1 MIDEKR
7 LIETLEDYKNNDW
20 NKKLYTSLPAVVDDC
35 IDFVDNQPKIGEWI
49 PCSERL
55 PEEKIN
61 PITNDFYEYQ
71 VTFKNGDVTDIR
83 HYKFGDNHW
92 WSFGQNM
99 DKYVTAWHPLPDA
112 YIVKHGE
119 GEANEQ

>member
-1 MIDEKR
+1 MIDEKK
-7 LIETLEDYKNNDW
+7 LIEGIEIEAQALEGKDEKYYKG
-20 NKKLYTSLPAVVDDC
+20 KIAGLRTAEALAKLL
-35 IDFVDNQPKIGEWI
+35 PKIGEWI

-71 VTFKNGDVTDIR
+71 VTFKSENVTDIR

-99 DKYVTAWHPLPDA
+99 DKYVTAWQPLPDV
-112 YIVKHGE
+112 YKE
-119 GEANEQ
+119 RD